1 MRVLVLGGAGMLGHR
16 VWLSLRE
23 RFETFVTLRSDA
35 RAYARFGVF
44 DAARTLEGVDGAR
57 FETVAGAFARVRP
70 DVVVNCIG
78 IVKQLAEASDP
89 IASLEVNAL
98 LPHRVAALCGTAG
111 ARLVHISTDCVFSGR
126 TGSYREEDV
135 ADADDLYGRT
145 KLLGEVHGAGSLTL
159 RTSIIGRELQT
170 SHGLAEWFLERR
182 GQRVRGFT
190 RAFFSGLTTHA
201 LARVI
206 GDVIAGH
213 PGLGGL
219 YHVSSERISKYDL
232 LTRLNDALQARAIV
246 EPVEEPRL
254 DRSLDSARFWRATAM
269 TRPLWAEMIAEMS
282 AAAASYDE
290 WRHRVVS

>member
-23 RFETFVTLRSDA
+23 RFETFVTLRGDA
-35 RAYARFGVF
+35 GAYARFGVF
-44 DAARTLEGVDGAR
+44 DAPRTLDGVDGAR
-57 FETVAGAFARVRP
+57 FETVARAFTRVHP

-78 IVKQLAEASDP
+78 IVKQLAQASDP

-98 LPHRVAALCGTAG
+98 LPHRLAALCATAG

-126 TGSYREEDV
+126 IGSYREGDF

-145 KLLGEVHGAGSLTL
+145 KLLGEVGGVGSLTL
-159 RTSIIGRELQT
+159 RTSIVGRELQT

-182 GQRVRGFT
+182 GQRVPGFT
-190 RAFFSGLTTHA
+190 QAFFSGVTTHA

-206 GDVIAGH
+206 GDVIAAQ
-213 PGLGGL
+213 PGLSGL

-232 LTRLNDALQARAIV
+232 LVRLNEAFDARAIV
-246 EPVEEPRL
+246 EPVDEPRI
-254 DRSLDSARFWRATAM
+254 DRSLDSARFWQATAM
-269 TRPLWAEMIAEMS
+269 TRPQWTDMIAEMS
-282 AAAASYDE
+282 AAGAPYDE